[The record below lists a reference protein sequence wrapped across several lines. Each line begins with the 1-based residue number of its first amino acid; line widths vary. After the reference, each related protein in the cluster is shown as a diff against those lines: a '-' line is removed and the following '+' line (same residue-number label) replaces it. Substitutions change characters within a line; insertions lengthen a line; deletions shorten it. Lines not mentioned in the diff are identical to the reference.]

1 MKPTV
6 YIETTVVSYM
16 TSRPT
21 RDLLVAAHHQVTR
34 EWWKT
39 ALPKLDAY
47 VSAVVLD
54 EISRGDPA
62 AADKRVT
69 AVSAFPLLEVVPEV
83 HELAGLYFARIEIP
97 DAARADSYHLAL
109 ACHHGMDFLVTWNC
123 KHLASGRVKLLL
135 ERANATLGLRTP
147 FICTPEELMEV

>member
-6 YIETTVVSYM
+6 YIETTVVSYL

-21 RDLLVAAHHQVTR
+21 RDLLVAAHRQVTR
-34 EWWKT
+34 EWWDS
-39 ALPKLDAY
+39 ALPKVDAY

-54 EISRGDPA
+54 EISRGNPTA
-62 AADKRVT
+62 AERRMS

-83 HELAGLYFARIEIP
+83 DKLAGLYFATIEIP

>member
-6 YIETTVVSYM
+6 YIETTVVSYL

-21 RDLLVAAHHQVTR
+21 RDLLVAAHQQVTR
-34 EWWKT
+34 EWWDLG
-39 ALPKLDAY
+39 LPNLDAY
-47 VSAVVLD
+47 ISAVVVD
-54 EISRGDPA
+54 EISRGNPI
-62 AADKRVT
+62 AADKWLETVRG
-69 AVSAFPLLEVVPEV
+69 FPLLEVVPEV
-83 HELAGLYFARIEIP
+83 DELAELYFATIDIP
-97 DAARADSYHLAL
+97 DGARADSYHLAL

-135 ERANATLGLRTP
+135 ERVNSSRGLRTP